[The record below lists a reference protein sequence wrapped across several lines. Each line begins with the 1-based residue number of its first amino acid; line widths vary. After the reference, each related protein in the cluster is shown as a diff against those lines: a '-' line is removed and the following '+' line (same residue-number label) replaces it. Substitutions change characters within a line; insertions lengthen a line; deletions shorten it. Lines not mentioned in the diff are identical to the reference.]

1 MKKILL
7 AIPFAVLVGCSGE
20 APTPEN
26 HCCMEVDC
34 HNFFTNAPER
44 AKCLYTM
51 VKDLEKKVE
60 VNNLKMHYECGET
73 K

>member
-26 HCCMEVDC
+26 HCCVEVDC
-34 HNFFTNAPER
+34 HNFFIIDQER

-51 VKDLEKKVE
+51 VKELEKKVE
-60 VNNLKMHYECGET
+60 VSNLKMHYECGET

>member
-20 APTPEN
+20 EPTPEN

-34 HNFFTNAPER
+34 HNFFINAPER

-51 VKDLEKKVE
+51 VKNLERDNTVKE
-60 VNNLKMHYECGET
+60 LKIHYECGEA